1 MNTPFLPVVAG
12 PNGVGK
18 STFAEWYL
26 QLYPD
31 CIMIVDPD
39 AIARE
44 LHYVRDEE
52 RQIKA
57 ARIAIE
63 RINLLIE
70 QRISFAIETTMS
82 GRTLASN
89 LHRARSEGYYIAIV
103 LLWVPSVRIT
113 AERVEMRVA
122 SGGHDIPLMDQLRR
136 FDRSY
141 INFFSLYQGLCH
153 EWRLFNGIPQPAEE
167 IASGSG
173 GFAQD
178 GSVVR

>member
-1 MNTPFLPVVAG
+1 MNTPFLIVVAG

-57 ARIAIE
+57 ARIAWRKI
-63 RINLLIE
+63 
-70 QRISFAIETTMS
+70 
-82 GRTLASN
+82 
-89 LHRARSEGYYIAIV
+89 
-103 LLWVPSVRIT
+103 
-113 AERVEMRVA
+113 
-122 SGGHDIPLMDQLRR
+122 GGILNCGCGFMGAVST
-136 FDRSY
+136 SY
-141 INFFSLYQGLCH
+141 C
-153 EWRLFNGIPQPAEE
+153 
-167 IASGSG
+167 
-173 GFAQD
+173 
-178 GSVVR
+178 